1 MSFIELQDISFA
13 FDSNPVFEKITLNLE
28 QGEFV
33 YLVGQSGSGK
43 TTLLRLLYMNLFPT
57 VGNVLIGGYSSST
70 IKRRKIPYLRRKIGV
85 LFQDFKLLE
94 DRNVYENIA
103 FVMQVT
109 GRKKK
114 DIQKSVLKVLSDV
127 GLNHKRS
134 NFPNELS
141 GGEQQRVALARAIVN
156 EPFILLADEP
166 TGNLDP
172 TVGLEILSLLEK
184 INANGTAVI
193 MATHNYGLVKKFPHK
208 IYQIIDRK
216 IVEVELK
223 K

>member
-1 MSFIELQDISFA
+1 MSFIELQDVSFS

-57 VGNVLIGGYSSST
+57 VGNVLIGGYSSSA

-156 EPFILLADEP
+156 EPFVLLADEP